1 MLGWLPNLG
10 FAGSITVGMA
20 PIFVPS
26 LLTIHSKYEVAL
38 SDEEK
43 YPSSKE
49 KYPSSITVKE
59 KETS

>member
-43 YPSSKE
+43 YPSS
-49 KYPSSITVKE
+49 ITVKE